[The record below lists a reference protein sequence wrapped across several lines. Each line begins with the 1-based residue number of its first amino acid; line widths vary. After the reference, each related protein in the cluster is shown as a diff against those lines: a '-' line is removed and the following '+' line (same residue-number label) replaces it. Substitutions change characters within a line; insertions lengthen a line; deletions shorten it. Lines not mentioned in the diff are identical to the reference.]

1 MMMILAG
8 VLVVVALVIGYL
20 GISIGMRNSEPVAV
34 EPEPV
39 DIDTSTPT
47 DDALVPEEQV
57 EPANDVEGV
66 DVDDIALRQ
75 PVVVVAQNLPAY
87 HFIRQEDLQIEQ
99 LRLMPPGSFSD
110 PSILI
115 GRRVWR
121 ELPAGSVLTENSF
134 TAGGPIARMIRPDER
149 ALAIQFD
156 QLMGAGGHLAPGDYV
171 DVLLFLP
178 EDEINTDRTVQVA
191 VPALRV
197 LSIGS
202 QLGLDI
208 SGSPVNPP
216 AAPEDTSNTPNQT
229 NAATAVLAVPE
240 VLLTR
245 FALAAEAGRLRL
257 AVRAAEEHRLE
268 NYYGNAGSITDELNQ
283 QLFQFE
289 KFALSQ
295 APRPQSGLVESSSR
309 RQAQPQT
316 QTQTQ
321 TFYPEQPSMQQ
332 SGPPAGSVPVIRG
345 AVISLEAP

>member
-1 MMMILAG
+1 MNSRIMMIMAG
-8 VLVVVALVIGYL
+8 VLVVAALVIGYL
-20 GISIGMRNSEPVAV
+20 GISIGMRSSEPVAV
-34 EPEPV
+34 EPAPV
-39 DIDTSTPT
+39 DIDTSTPA
-47 DDALVPEEQV
+47 DDGLAPEEQQV
-57 EPANDVEGV
+57 EPANDVE
-66 DVDDIALRQ
+66 DVDEDTALRQ
-75 PVVVVAQNLPAY
+75 PVVVAAQNLPAY
-87 HFIRQEDLQIEQ
+87 HFIRQEDLRVEQ

-110 PSILI
+110 PSVLI

-121 ELPAGSVLTENSF
+121 DLPAGSVLTENSF

-156 QLMGAGGHLAPGDYV
+156 QLMGVGGHLAPGDYV
-171 DVLLFLP
+171 DVLLFLA

-208 SGSPVNPP
+208 SGSPANPP
-216 AAPEDTSNTPNQT
+216 AVSADASNTSNPGSAN
-229 NAATAVLAVPE
+229 TAVLAVPE

-268 NYYGNAGSITDELNQ
+268 NYYRNSGRVTDELNQ

-295 APRPQSGLVESSSR
+295 APRPQPGLVEGSSR
-309 RQAQPQT
+309 RQT
-316 QTQTQ
+316 QSSQISYQ
-321 TFYPEQPSMQQ
+321 EQPPMQQ
-332 SGPPAGSVPVIRG
+332 LGPPAGSVPVIRG

>member
-1 MMMILAG
+1 MMILAG
-8 VLVVVALVIGYL
+8 VLVVAALVIGYL
-20 GISIGMRNSEPVAV
+20 GISIGMKSSEPVAV
-34 EPEPV
+34 DPEPV
-39 DIDTSTPT
+39 DIDTSTPI
-47 DDALVPEEQV
+47 DDTLVPEEQI
-57 EPANDVEGV
+57 EPANESADSNIE
-66 DVDDIALRQ
+66 DIAQRQ
-75 PVVVVAQNLPAY
+75 PVLVVAQNLPAY
-87 HFIRQEDLQIEQ
+87 HSIRQEDLQIEQ
-99 LRLMPPGSFSD
+99 LRIMPPGSFSD
-110 PSILI
+110 PSVLI

-134 TAGGPIARMIRPDER
+134 IAGGPIARMIRPDER

-202 QLGLDI
+202 QLGLDV
-208 SGSPVNPP
+208 SGNPVNPP
-216 AAPEDTSNTPNQT
+216 IASENAPSTPNPSS
-229 NAATAVLAVPE
+229 ADTAVLAVPE
-240 VLLTR
+240 ALLTR

-268 NYYGNAGSITDELNQ
+268 NYYRNAGSVTDELNQ

-295 APRPQSGLVESSSR
+295 APRPQPGLVEGSSR

-316 QTQTQ
+316 S
-321 TFYPEQPSMQQ
+321 YPEQPSMQQ

-345 AVISLEAP
+345 AVISWEAP